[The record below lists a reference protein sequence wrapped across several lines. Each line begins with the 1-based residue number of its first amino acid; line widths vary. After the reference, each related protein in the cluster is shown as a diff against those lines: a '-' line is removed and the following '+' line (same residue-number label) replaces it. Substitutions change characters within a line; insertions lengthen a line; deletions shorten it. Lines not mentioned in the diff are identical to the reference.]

1 MTISTSDDVLLSVV
15 RRRAPAVPVVLAFVL
30 GIVVDANVATVG
42 WWGWAFSATALLF
55 AGLMWWLC
63 DSRLLT
69 CSLLLVVVGV
79 GAVRHHDIWF
89 VGEPNDIRLFA
100 QEEPRPARVIGTIAE
115 RPQLIRELDEGSSR
129 PWASRERSV
138 LVIECRKLRDGDQWL
153 DVTGGVRV
161 DVSGLAS
168 KLRIGDEVE
177 LLGRLSLPDRPR
189 NVGEFDFA
197 EFLRKQ
203 GIHAVLRC
211 RSLDAVQFL
220 KRPDDL
226 VTQMQQQRIA
236 AREHC
241 EQLLRDKLSPDTS
254 SVALALLLGSRGR
267 MTSHQREA
275 FVESGTMHVLAIS
288 GLNVAI
294 LAMFVGGVC
303 RLFNLPRGMIVI
315 SILAFVGGYAAI
327 TEAGP
332 PVVRAAL
339 LIFLSTLGW
348 PWDRP
353 THANNLLAVTAL
365 GVLWWNP
372 TDAFNTGTQL
382 SFLAVAVILWLAARR
397 SLHLEAMQIE
407 AAKDAL
413 IATVKTEAE
422 LLAVKTEAELL
433 KELNEKLPMS
443 KSAWQQSRLAVAFT
457 LRETTLVSFFVW
469 LFTSVVIARQFHLV
483 SLVGLL
489 ANIPM
494 IPVATVT
501 LCLGYSML
509 LVGFVSPAVAGWFAV
524 PFEWSLRLMLWI
536 VDVAAELSCGHR
548 YVPTPPMWWLFGA
561 IVFLTTLFWWIR
573 GPLLRHLGWRA
584 FWLWTALGLALSLW
598 PREPGPLRVSVLSV
612 GHGLSVLIES
622 PSGRTLLY
630 DAGMMGNARRATD
643 IVQQTLWHRGHSRL
657 DGLVLSHADADHIN
671 GAAGFIRTLP
681 IGRIFVS
688 PQFLDWTQP
697 EVRQV
702 LDSAKHCRV
711 PVRLT
716 WQDDLLPLGDGV
728 RCRVLHPTA
737 NEMLSPDNANS
748 IVLLIEYAGRRFLL
762 TGDLERD
769 GLLRLLNSPPQQCDV
784 LLSPHHGSLG
794 ANTTDLARWARP
806 NWLIVSADRRAN
818 LNTLRSRFGAET
830 KVLSTAEHGA
840 ITFEIHADG
849 RMTCET
855 FRGAGSQ
862 TAREER

>member
-1 MTISTSDDVLLSVV
+1 MMIASSDDAISSV

-30 GIVVDANVATVG
+30 GIVVDANVAAVG
-42 WWGWAFSATALLF
+42 WWGWTFTLTALLL
-55 AGLMWWLC
+55 AVLMWSLC
-63 DSRLLT
+63 CSRAWIV
-69 CSLLLVVVGV
+69 CLLVAVAGM
-79 GAVRHHDIWF
+79 GAVRHHDVWF
-89 VGEPNDIRLFA
+89 VSPPNNIALFA
-100 QEEPRPARVIGTIAE
+100 REEPLPARLIGTIAE
-115 RPQLIRELDEGSSR
+115 RPQLIRESDEDSSR
-129 PWASRERSV
+129 PWGSRERTV
-138 LVIECRKLRDGDQWL
+138 LVIDCRQLRNGAQWL
-153 DVTGGVRV
+153 DVSGGVRV

-168 KLRIGDEVE
+168 DLRIGDEIE
-177 LLGRLSLPDRPR
+177 LLGRLSLPDGPR
-189 NVGEFDFA
+189 NVGEFNFA

-211 RSLDAVQFL
+211 RSLESVRL
-220 KRPDDL
+220 RKRPDDL
-226 VTQMQQQRIA
+226 VTRFQRQRVA

-241 EQLLRDKLSPDTS
+241 EQLLREELPSDTA
-254 SVALALLLGSRGR
+254 SVALALLLGSRSR
-267 MTSHQREA
+267 MTPHQREA

-294 LAMFVGGVC
+294 LAMFVGFVC
-303 RLFNLPRGMIVI
+303 RLFNLPRGLTAL
-315 SILAFVGGYAAI
+315 SIFVLVGGYAAI

-339 LIFLSTLGW
+339 LVFLATLGW

-372 TDAFNTGTQL
+372 TDAFNTGAQL
-382 SFLAVAVILWLAARR
+382 SFMAVAVILWLSARRGWQLETDRIVAENEAARP
-397 SLHLEAMQIE
+397 
-407 AAKDAL
+407 
-413 IATVKTEAE
+413 TPKTP
-422 LLAVKTEAELL
+422 AELL
-433 KELNEKLPMS
+433 KELNAKLP
-443 KSAWQQSRLAVAFT
+443 KTVWQRNRIALSFAI
-457 LRETTLVSFFVW
+457 RETAIVSVFVW
-469 LFTSVVIARQFHLV
+469 LFSAVVIARQFHLV

-509 LVGFVSPAVAGWFAV
+509 LVGFVNSTVAGWIAV
-524 PFEWSLRLMLWI
+524 PFDWSLNAMLWI

-548 YVPTPPMWWLFGA
+548 YVPTPPTWWLIGA
-561 IVFLTTLFWWIR
+561 IVCLATLFWWMR

-584 FWLWTALGLALSLW
+584 FWLWTAVGFAVALL
-598 PREPGPLRVSVLSV
+598 PGEPQPLRVSVLSV

-630 DAGMMGNARRATD
+630 DGGMTGNARRATD

-657 DGLVLSHADADHIN
+657 DGLVLSHADTDHIN
-671 GAAGFIRTLP
+671 GVAGLIRTLP
-681 IGRIFVS
+681 IGRLFIS
-688 PQFLDWTQP
+688 PQFIDWSQP
-697 EVRQV
+697 EVFRV
-702 LDSAKHCRV
+702 LKTAEHCDV
-711 PVRLT
+711 PVKLT
-716 WQDDLLPLGDGV
+716 WQNDSLPLEDGI

-748 IVLLIEYAGRRFLL
+748 IVLLIEYAGRRILL

-769 GLLRLLNSPPQQCDV
+769 GLLRLLHSPPRQADV
-784 LLSPHHGSLG
+784 LVSPHHGSLG

-806 NWLIVSADRRAN
+806 HWLIVSADRRAS
-818 LNTLRSRFGAET
+818 LTALRSRFGPDT
-830 KVLSTAEHGA
+830 TVLSTHDHGA

-849 RMTCET
+849 RMRCET
-855 FRGAGSQ
+855 FRTGSA
-862 TAREER
+862 TSDESEREW

>member
-1 MTISTSDDVLLSVV
+1 MTISLSDDTLSSVV
-15 RRRAPAVPVVLAFVL
+15 RRRAPGVPVVLAFVL
-30 GIVVDANVATVG
+30 GIVVDANVAAVG
-42 WWGWAFSATALLF
+42 WWGWALSATALLF
-55 AGLMWWLC
+55 AGLMWWLHC
-63 DSRLLT
+63 SRLLT
-69 CSLLLVVVGV
+69 CCLLFVVVGV
-79 GAVRHHDIWF
+79 GAVRHHDVWF
-89 VGEPNDIRLFA
+89 VGEPNDIGLFA
-100 QEEPRPARVIGTIAE
+100 QEQPRPARVVGTIAE
-115 RPQLIRELDEGSSR
+115 RPQLIREKDEESSR

-138 LVIECRKLRDGDQWL
+138 LVIECRKLRDGDQWF

-177 LLGRLSLPDRPR
+177 LLGRLSLPDGPR
-189 NVGEFDFA
+189 NVGEFNFA

-226 VTQMQQQRIA
+226 VSQTQRQRVA

-241 EQLLRDKLSPDTS
+241 EQLLRDKLSSDTAP
-254 SVALALLLGSRGR
+254 VAMALLLGSRSR
-267 MTSHQREA
+267 MTSQQREA

-294 LAMFVGGVC
+294 LAMFVGFVC
-303 RLFNLPRGMIVI
+303 RLLNLPRGLTAI
-315 SILAFVGGYAAI
+315 SIFALVGGYAAI
-327 TEAGP
+327 TDAGP
-332 PVVRAAL
+332 PVVRSAL
-339 LIFLSTLGW
+339 LVFLATLAW

-353 THANNLLAVTAL
+353 TNANNLLAFTAL

-372 TDAFNTGTQL
+372 TDTFNTGAQL
-382 SFLAVAVILWLAARR
+382 SFLAVAVILWLSTRR
-397 SLHLEAMQIE
+397 GWQSVETQLKAEQD
-407 AAKDAL
+407 AAKLTA
-413 IATVKTEAE
+413 KTEAE
-422 LLAVKTEAELL
+422 VARELAERLPKTAIRKALLGGWS
-433 KELNEKLPMS
+433 KLRDGT
-443 KSAWQQSRLAVAFT
+443 A
-457 LRETTLVSFFVW
+457 VSFFVW
-469 LFTSVVIARQFHLV
+469 LFSSVLIARQFHLV
-483 SLVGLL
+483 SPVGLL
-489 ANIPM
+489 ANLPL

-509 LVGFVSPAVAGWFAV
+509 LVGFVSSTVAGWIAV

-536 VDVAAELSCGHR
+536 VDVAAEFSCGHR
-548 YVPTPPMWWLFGA
+548 YVPTPPMWWLVGA
-561 IVFLTTLFWWIR
+561 FVCLATLFWWMR
-573 GPLLRHLGWRA
+573 GPLRRHLGWRA
-584 FWLWTALGLALSLW
+584 FWLWTAIGLVAPLW
-598 PREPGPLRVSVLSV
+598 PREPQPLRVSVLSV

-630 DAGMMGNARRATD
+630 DGGMMGNGRRAND
-643 IVQQTLWHRGHSRL
+643 VVQQTLWHRGHSQL
-657 DGLVLSHADADHIN
+657 DGLVLSHADTDHVN
-671 GAAGFIRTLP
+671 GVAGLLRTLP
-681 IGRIFVS
+681 VGRIFVS
-688 PQFLDWTQP
+688 PQFVDWNQS

-702 LDSAKHCRV
+702 LDTAQHCRV

-716 WQDDLLPLGDGV
+716 WQGDSFPLGDGI

-737 NEMLSPDNANS
+737 NEKLSPDNANS

-769 GLLRLLNSPPQQCDV
+769 GLLRLLKSPPQQCDV

-818 LNTLRSRFGAET
+818 LATLRSRFGPDT
-830 KVLSTAEHGA
+830 TVLSTADRGA
-840 ITFEIHADG
+840 ITFEIQADG
-849 RMTCET
+849 RLTCET
-855 FRGAGSQ
+855 FRVSIANDEPV
-862 TAREER
+862 RE

>member
-1 MTISTSDDVLLSVV
+1 MMISSSDDAISSV
-15 RRRAPAVPVVLAFVL
+15 RRRAPAVPVVLAFVF
-30 GIVVDANVATVG
+30 GIVVDANVSAVG
-42 WWGWAFSATALLF
+42 WWGWAFSASAIVF
-55 AGLMWWLC
+55 GGLMQWLC
-63 DSRLLT
+63 CSRVSI
-69 CSLLLVVVGV
+69 CCLLLAVAGI
-79 GAVRHHDIWF
+79 GAVRHHDVWF
-89 VGEPNDIRLFA
+89 VGMPNDIGLFA
-100 QEEPRPARVIGTIAE
+100 HEEPRPARVIGTITE
-115 RPQLIRELDEGSSR
+115 RPQLIRESDEESSR

-138 LVIECRKLRDGDQWL
+138 LVIDSRQLRDGEQWL

-168 KLRIGDEVE
+168 ELQVGDEVE

-189 NVGEFDFA
+189 NVGEFNFA

-211 RSLDAVQFL
+211 RSLEAVRFL

-226 VTQMQQQRIA
+226 VTQSRRQLVI

-241 EQLLRDKLSPDTS
+241 EQLLRGKLSPDTS

-267 MTSHQREA
+267 MTSQQREA

-294 LAMFVGGVC
+294 LAMFVGGMC
-303 RLFNLPRGMIVI
+303 RLLNLPRGLTAI

-327 TEAGP
+327 TDAGP

-339 LIFLSTLGW
+339 LVFLSTLGW

-372 TDAFNTGTQL
+372 TDAFNTGAQL
-382 SFLAVAVILWLAARR
+382 SFLAVAVILWLCARR
-397 SLHLEAMQIE
+397 SLHLEESRIE
-407 AAKDAL
+407 EAKQAL

-422 LLAVKTEAELL
+422 LL
-433 KELNEKLPMS
+433 KELNERLP
-443 KSAWQQSRLAVAFT
+443 KSALQRSRLALTFT
-457 LRETTLVSFFVW
+457 LRESTLVSFFCW
-469 LFTSVVIARQFHLV
+469 LFSSVLIARQFHLV
-483 SLVGLL
+483 SPVGLL
-489 ANIPM
+489 ANIPL

-501 LCLGYSML
+501 LCLGYSLL
-509 LVGFVSPAVAGWFAV
+509 LVGFVSSTVAGWIAV

-548 YVPTPPMWWLFGA
+548 YVPTPPTWWLIGA
-561 IVFLTTLFWWIR
+561 IVCLATLFWWMR
-573 GPLLRHLGWRA
+573 GPLLRHLGWIA
-584 FWLWTALGLALSLW
+584 FWLWTAVGLAVALL
-598 PREPGPLRVSVLSV
+598 PREPQPLRVSVLSV

-630 DAGMMGNARRATD
+630 DGGMMGNARRATD

-657 DGLVLSHADADHIN
+657 DGLMLSHADTDHVN
-671 GAAGFIRTLP
+671 GVAGLIRTLP

-688 PQFLDWTQP
+688 PQFVDWSQS

-702 LDSAKHCRV
+702 LDAAQHCNV
-711 PVRLT
+711 PLKLT
-716 WQDDLLPLGDGV
+716 WQGDSFPLGERI

-748 IVLLIEYAGRRFLL
+748 IVLLIEYAGRRILL

-769 GLLRLLNSPPQQCDV
+769 GLLRLLHSPPQQCDV

-806 NWLIVSADRRAN
+806 RWLIVSADRRAN
-818 LNTLRSRFGAET
+818 LATLRSRFGPDT
-830 KVLSTAEHGA
+830 NVLSTADHGA
-840 ITFEIHADG
+840 ITFEIRSDG
-849 RMTCET
+849 QMACET
-855 FRGAGSQ
+855 FRTGRVANDEFV
-862 TAREER
+862 RE

>member
-1 MTISTSDDVLLSVV
+1 MTVSASDDPISFV
-15 RRRAPAVPVVLAFVL
+15 RRRAPALPVVLAFVL
-30 GIVVDANVATVG
+30 GIVVDANVSAVG
-42 WWGWAFSATALLF
+42 WWGWAFSATTIVL
-55 AGLMWWLC
+55 AGLTKWLRC
-63 DSRLLT
+63 SRLST
-69 CSLLLVVVGV
+69 CCLLLAVAGV
-79 GAVRHHDIWF
+79 GAVRHHDVWF
-89 VGEPNDIRLFA
+89 VGMPNDIGLFA

-115 RPQLIRELDEGSSR
+115 RPQLIRELDEESSR
-129 PWASRERSV
+129 PWASRERTV
-138 LVIECRKLRDGDQWL
+138 LVIECRQLREGDRWL

-161 DVSGLAS
+161 DVSDLAIGLQV
-168 KLRIGDEVE
+168 GDEVE
-177 LLGRLSLPDRPR
+177 LLGRLSLAAGPR

-211 RSLDAVQFL
+211 RSLEGVRFL

-226 VTQMQQQRIA
+226 VTKVRRQLVV

-241 EQLLRDKLSPDTS
+241 EQLLRGKLSPDTS

-267 MTSHQREA
+267 MTSQQREA

-294 LAMFVGGVC
+294 LAMFVGGLC
-303 RLFNLPRGMIVI
+303 RLLNLPRGLTAI
-315 SILAFVGGYAAI
+315 SILVFVGGYAAI

-339 LIFLSTLGW
+339 LVFLSTLGW

-372 TDAFNTGTQL
+372 TDAFNTGAQL
-382 SFLAVAVILWLAARR
+382 SFLAVAVILWLSTRR
-397 SLHLEAMQIE
+397 SLHLEEMRIEEAKQTLLVPAMT
-407 AAKDAL
+407 DA
-413 IATVKTEAE
+413 ERQRD
-422 LLAVKTEAELL
+422 
-433 KELNEKLPMS
+433 LNDKLPS
-443 KSAWQQSRLAVAFT
+443 RWRISRLAVTFT
-457 LRETTLVSFFVW
+457 LRESTLMSFFCW
-469 LFTSVVIARQFHLV
+469 LFSSVLIAKQFHLV
-483 SLVGLL
+483 SPVGLL

-509 LVGFVSPAVAGWFAV
+509 LVGFVSPTVAGWIAV
-524 PFEWSLRLMLWI
+524 PFDWSLRVMLWI
-536 VDVAAELSCGHR
+536 VDVAAEFSCGHR
-548 YVPTPPMWWLFGA
+548 YVPTPPTWWLVGA
-561 IVFLTTLFWWIR
+561 VVCLGTLFWWIR

-584 FWLWTALGLALSLW
+584 FWLWTAIGLVAPLW
-598 PREPGPLRVSVLSV
+598 PREPEPLRVSVLSV
-612 GHGLSVLIES
+612 AHGLSVLIES

-630 DAGMMGNARRATD
+630 DAGMMGNGRRAKD
-643 IVQQTLWHRGHSRL
+643 VVQETLWHRGHSRL
-657 DGLVLSHADADHIN
+657 DALVLSHADADHIN
-671 GAAGFIRTLP
+671 GVPALLRTLP
-681 IGRIFVS
+681 VGQILVS
-688 PQFLDWTQP
+688 PQFIDWNQP

-702 LDSAKHCRV
+702 LDGARHCKV

-716 WQDDLLPLGDGV
+716 WQEDSLPLGDGI

-748 IVLLIEYAGRRFLL
+748 IVLSIEYAGRSILL

-769 GLLRLLNSPPQQCDV
+769 GLIRLLRLPSRKTDV
-784 LLSPHHGSLG
+784 LVSPHHGSLG

-806 NWLIVSADRRAN
+806 NWLIASADRRAN
-818 LNTLRSRFGAET
+818 LETLRSRFGPET
-830 KVLSTAEHGA
+830 TVLSTHDHGA

-855 FRGAGSQ
+855 FRTGSI
-862 TAREER
+862 ANEKFDGR